1 MHAFLSQDR
10 SMVEL
15 QREGLRFNPRLMLIP
30 DADVPAMWYQ
40 RLKKAW
46 GASVETGET
55 FVNPVPETIL
65 RWRS

>member
-1 MHAFLSQDR
+1 
-10 SMVEL
+10 
-15 QREGLRFNPRLMLIP
+15 LMLIP

-46 GASVETGET
+46 ADSTGGSAA
-55 FVNPVPETIL
+55 FVNPVPETTL

>member
-1 MHAFLSQDR
+1 
-10 SMVEL
+10 MVEL
-15 QREGLRFNPRLMLIP
+15 QREGLKFNPRLMLIP

-46 GASVETGET
+46 ADSTGGNAA
-55 FVNPVPETIL
+55 FVNPVPETTL